1 MSNFAKALKFKEV
14 GRHYPV
20 EMSNMELLFEASRGF
35 PEDSE
40 LRNEIEY
47 RLTVTLGTSA
57 LLNKNRTEEYKF
69 DVVEFTKRQMKENM
83 VERMFGEFRPHIYQI
98 REALMMKDFYG
109 AVSHLKRMEQVM
121 FSIEDDA

>member
-14 GRHYPV
+14 GRHYPI
-20 EMSNMELLFEASRGF
+20 EMSNMEILFEANRGF

-47 RLTVTLGTSA
+47 RLTVTLDTRTF
-57 LLNKNRTEEYKF
+57 LNKNCAEEYKF
-69 DVVEFTKRQMKENM
+69 DAVEFTKRQMKENM

-98 REALMMKDFYG
+98 QDAIMMKDYYG
-109 AVSHLKRMEQVM
+109 AMSHLKRMQQVM
-121 FSIEDDA
+121 FSIEDDV